1 RYHKIIIMT
10 DADVDGSHIR
20 TLLLTFFFR
29 QMPELIE
36 RGHIYIAQPPL
47 YKVKKGKQEQY
58 LKDDEAMAEFL
69 TAAAIDGAA
78 LFTAPGAP
86 GIAGL
91 GLETLIND
99 YRQAQGVI
107 ERISRLYP
115 ATLLGALLY
124 SPSLAVEALTDRAAV
139 ERWAA
144 AVQAKVSAAADAS
157 ERFLIQVVEDTEHRR
172 FLPQVELVAHGV
184 PYTYRLGADFF
195 GSGEYRVIDGMARK
209 LDGLLEVGAYIQRGE
224 KQQPVAT
231 FQQALDWLM
240 AEARRGTTIQRYK
253 GLGEMNPE
261 QLWETTMDPE
271 VRRMLKVTV
280 EDAIKADQM
289 FTRLMGDVVEPRRD
303 FIETNALLV
312 ANLDV

>member
-1 RYHKIIIMT
+1 M
-10 DADVDGSHIR
+10 AAHIR

-36 RGHIYIAQPPL
+36 RGYIYIAQPPL

-58 LKDDEAMAEFL
+58 LKDDDAMAEFL
-69 TAAAIDGAA
+69 TAAALDGSA
-78 LFTAPGAP
+78 LFTAPGVP
-86 GIAGL
+86 GISGL

-99 YRQAQGVI
+99 YRTAQNVI
-107 ERISRLYP
+107 SRISRLYP
-115 ATLLGALLY
+115 VTLLNALLY
-124 SPSLAVEALTDRAAV
+124 SPSLSMEALTDKASV
-139 ERWAA
+139 EAWVKM
-144 AVQAKVSAAADAS
+144 VQTRVSNDADAS
-157 ERFLIQVVEDTEHRR
+157 ERFLIEVVEDIEHRR

-195 GSGEYRVIDGMARK
+195 GSGEYRIIDGMARK

-224 KQQPVAT
+224 KQLPVAN

-289 FTRLMGDVVEPRRD
+289 FTCLMGDAVEPRRE